1 MPRIES
7 LRCLECG
14 EEYPLE
20 PVSICKN
27 CWGPLEVK
35 YNYATVK
42 DLFSKE
48 KVSKR
53 AFSLWRYFE
62 FLPLENKDSIA
73 NLHDG
78 GTPLHWCRR
87 LGETIGLKN
96 LYVKNDTLN
105 PTGSFKDRPASVGVS
120 KCIEFGIAVVGC
132 ASTGNLAGA
141 VAAHAA
147 VAGLQSFILIPETIE
162 HDKIVQTSL
171 YGAGLISVRGTY
183 DDANRLG
190 ILAAENFGWGLVNI
204 NIRPY
209 YTEGSKTIIFETCE
223 QLGWHSPDR
232 VVIPLGSGAL
242 LCSVYKG
249 LQELQITGL
258 IHENSTKI
266 TGSQPRGCSPIV
278 TGYNTGEIQPV
289 ETPETVVKSLAI
301 GNPASGNRAISK
313 IRETQGTA
321 DAPTDE
327 EILQA
332 EALLAKKEGI
342 FAEPAGATTL
352 ATVIRLVETGEI
364 DKDEKIVCLVTGSG
378 FKALRTANNLI
389 KKPKI
394 IDPSLIELQEAIEET
409 KLKEVSIYA

>member
-1 MPRIES
+1 VPRIEF

-14 EEYPLE
+14 KEYPLE
-20 PVSICKN
+20 PISICKN

-35 YNYATVK
+35 YNYSIIK

-48 KVSKR
+48 KASKR

-62 FLPLENKDSIA
+62 FLPLENKDSTA

-78 GTPLHWCRR
+78 GTPLHRCRR

-120 KCIEFGIAVVGC
+120 KCIEFGIDVVGC

-147 VAGLQSFILIPETIE
+147 VAGLKSFILIPETIE
-162 HDKIVQTSL
+162 YDKIIQTSL
-171 YGAGLISVRGTY
+171 YGAKLISVRGTY